1 MEKAMN
7 NPTEIIS
14 QIKQI
19 RELSG
24 KTIYS
29 ISQISGISRSNLG
42 TAELKGN
49 ITLKNLC
56 RLCDALD
63 CRIVIEKEK
72 RS

>member
-1 MEKAMN
+1 MN
-7 NPTEIIS
+7 RPEDILS
-14 QIKQI
+14 QI
-19 RELSG
+19 REIRRESG

-42 TAELKGN
+42 AAELKGN